1 MKHSFKTALFT
12 LTLVSLTGC
21 ALFNSSI
28 SSSLDSSSV
37 SSSSTSSS
45 DTSSSSVSSSSS
57 TQLETSVESVY
68 YDISNDYT
76 TIYNT
81 VNPSVAVLFVY
92 SGASLADQGSA
103 FVYDV
108 DGTTKYAIANYSV
121 ARAAQSPT
129 AVDINTLNHELLFG
143 NNVRVAADLVGFYS
157 GYDIAVLRFE
167 DPSNLVPVAPLGTF
181 DGKSRGEEVLV
192 IGTPKVGP
200 ELRNTLTRGVVSGLE
215 RMVTGGN
222 GDYAYS
228 YPAFQIDAP
237 TNTGVFG
244 GPVIDITG
252 AIIGVVQ
259 YRYLDVDG
267 ISESISFAISI
278 DDLSEILDQIVST
291 TAHTYSKVRI
301 GVTVQ
306 DIRMM
311 DLATRTSFNIP
322 AGVTS
327 GLYVVEAG
335 VGTPAYNAGIRSQ
348 DIITT
353 ADGFPVSSLSGLS
366 SYLYRKAIGETFVL
380 QVYGEGTVN
389 VVLTSAA

>member
-1 MKHSFKTALFT
+1 MKHT
-12 LTLVSLTGC
+12 LKASILVVTLASLTGC
-21 ALFNSSI
+21 QFFNSSL
-28 SSSLDSSSV
+28 SSSIDSISTSSSSSSSSESSSV
-37 SSSSTSSS
+37 SST
-45 DTSSSSVSSSSS
+45 SSVSTSLDS
-57 TQLETSVESVY
+57 SVESVY

-76 TIYNT
+76 SIYSAI
-81 VNPSVAVLFVY
+81 NPSVAALFVY
-92 SGASLADQGSA
+92 NGSTLADQGSA

-108 DGTTKYAIANYSV
+108 DGTTKYVITNYSV

-129 AVDINTLNHELLFG
+129 AVNIATLNHELLFG
-143 NNVRVAADLVGFYS
+143 NNVRVAADLVGFYE
-157 GYDIAVLRFE
+157 GYDIAVLEFE
-167 DPSNLVPVAPLGTF
+167 DPDNLVPVAPLGTF
-181 DGKSRGEEVLV
+181 DDNARGEEVLV

-215 RMVTGGN
+215 RMVSNDTVG
-222 GDYAYS
+222 YS

-244 GPVIDITG
+244 GPVVDITG
-252 AIIGVVQ
+252 AVIGVVQ

-278 DDLSEILDQIVST
+278 DDLSEILDQIVNSS
-291 TAHTYSKVRI
+291 AHTYAKVRI

-311 DLATRTSFNIP
+311 DLATRASFNIP
-322 AGVTS
+322 SGVTS

-335 VGTPAYNAGIRSQ
+335 IGTPAYNAGIRSQ

-366 SYLYRKAIGETFVL
+366 SYLYRKAVGETFVL
-380 QVYGEGTVN
+380 NVYGEGTVN
-389 VVLTSAA
+389 VVLAAAS